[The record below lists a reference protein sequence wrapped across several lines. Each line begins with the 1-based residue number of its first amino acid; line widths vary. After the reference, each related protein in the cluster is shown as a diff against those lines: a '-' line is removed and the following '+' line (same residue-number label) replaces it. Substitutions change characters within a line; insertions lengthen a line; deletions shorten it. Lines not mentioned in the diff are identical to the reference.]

1 MIGITL
7 QALST
12 LAENIGY
19 KKLLAVL
26 VVSAYGSGHIANPD
40 KRHLIDKILYKP
52 ASGSKLFNAINN
64 MIIKHIDGSERVSN
78 SAHIEAS
85 KAKWPLGINVLVV
98 DDSEI
103 NLEIVG
109 QILIRN
115 GVTVTALSCGQ
126 AALEQLRLTPDM
138 FDIVLM
144 DVQMPEM
151 DGLETTTLIRQQLG
165 LASLPIV
172 ALTASTS
179 AQEKKR
185 ALDVGMNDFLTKPI
199 EPSLLISTLRRLV
212 GGYRGRVI
220 NVESPPSNNDIMIDK
235 WPIILGIKE
244 NASLLGGD
252 LILFANTLERL
263 LTEFQNLECYSE
275 IAITSTANAEKIK
288 SVDST
293 IDRLVLAGQV
303 HKLRGSAGLIGAQQL
318 YQLAGKAETALRSD
332 QSKVD
337 LLLAQ
342 IAQCLIKL
350 RLDSAD
356 FLSQQQNM
364 IPKHVAIAVQNAPSM
379 NLEKMKI
386 LINALEKQELSAL
399 SIVEKYSKSLRAI
412 LTEKIFREFEVM
424 LKNLNFKQ
432 ALVLLKSNDWI
443 FEETHQ

>member
-1 MIGITL
+1 
-7 QALST
+7 
-12 LAENIGY
+12 
-19 KKLLAVL
+19 
-26 VVSAYGSGHIANPD
+26 
-40 KRHLIDKILYKP
+40 
-52 ASGSKLFNAINN
+52 
-64 MIIKHIDGSERVSN
+64 
-78 SAHIEAS
+78 
-85 KAKWPLGINVLVV
+85 
-98 DDSEI
+98 
-103 NLEIVG
+103 
-109 QILIRN
+109 
-115 GVTVTALSCGQ
+115 
-126 AALEQLRLTPDM
+126 
-138 FDIVLM
+138 
-144 DVQMPEM
+144 
-151 DGLETTTLIRQQLG
+151 
-165 LASLPIV
+165 
-172 ALTASTS
+172 
-179 AQEKKR
+179 
-185 ALDVGMNDFLTKPI
+185 MNDFLTKPI

-212 GGYRGRVI
+212 EGYRGRVI
-220 NVESPPSNNDIMIDK
+220 NVENPPLNNGIITDK

-275 IAITSTANAEKIK
+275 IAITSTVNAEKIK

-332 QSKVD
+332 QSEVN